1 MEVIIVLFFLFLV
14 SSLGESKKKAKQK
27 RQAEQRVFRQMQE
40 ELEREQAEA
49 ARRMSAGEGEQ
60 HQPALESE
68 AAKRVAQA
76 AAHQAVEAEIYR
88 QVAFA
93 HATEESSACT
103 EDWQEEVRLH
113 ARPRPMGN
121 RPMENKTPQGAKRYN
136 PYAKLFTAEGVR
148 NGIILSEVL
157 GTRGGRFGK
166 RIGR

>member
-27 RQAEQRVFRQMQE
+27 RQAEQRVFRQVQE

-60 HQPALESE
+60 HQTVLESE

-121 RPMENKTPQGAKRYN
+121 RPMENKTPKGPNAITHMPNCLLQRACE
-136 PYAKLFTAEGVR
+136 TASSFR
-148 NGIILSEVL
+148 KCWAHAA
-157 GTRGGRFGK
+157 GGLENV
-166 RIGR
+166 